1 MGQMGC
7 RIFPKFTDGYLDSLP
22 SSAEA
27 QFYRACEAT
36 LPSNVLV
43 IHSVSLISA
52 NAKHGPQV
60 GECDFVI
67 FDPLKGMFVIEVK
80 GGGVSHD
87 PQSGPDWY
95 SIDRFGNKHQIKDPF
110 KQSETYRFKI
120 LRQVKEKVRGLKNT
134 QIPVGHSVAFPDIS
148 KNSLGGIIAHNRPR
162 EIIACKE
169 DLIDLNSWYQKSSD
183 FWMKHDG
190 FDPIGKQALNEIE
203 RVFLGP
209 VHARPSLRAAMD
221 LEEENRIKLT
231 DDQSRLLVSVSS
243 YPRFNIIGGAG
254 TGKTVIARK
263 LAEQLAADGKRVALI
278 CYNRALGKTNE
289 VYFEGDQFIRAGTF
303 HAIFESLFTNKLNE
317 YFQEAVSSY
326 PNADEWKVLRP
337 FAYALALEENDD
349 VRFDAIIIDEAQDFT
364 SEMWLPIQMLLKSD
378 DSNFAVFADTNQTL
392 YSKIDHV
399 PKLSLPFLLHT
410 NCRNTKEIHESAYEN
425 YSGPPISPPSLS
437 GEEVHKFD
445 LGLFMDQLTKLEEI
459 LNSLVKDQDLDP
471 SDVVILIA
479 KSSQLESNFEALRK
493 FAKKF
498 KFIKDE
504 FGAVDEVR
512 VSTVRRFKG
521 LEAPAVI
528 LWGLSEVEE
537 KYSSEIKYVGTSRAK
552 SLYFQVS

>member
-1 MGQMGC
+1 MGC
-7 RIFPKFTDGYLDSLP
+7 SIFPRLTDEYLDSLA

-27 QFYRACEAT
+27 KFYRACETT

-52 NAKHGPQV
+52 NTKFGPQV

-67 FDPLKGMFVIEVK
+67 FDPLKGMFVVEVK
-80 GGGVSHD
+80 GGGISHD
-87 PQSGPDWY
+87 PQVGSDWY
-95 SIDRFGNKHQIKDPF
+95 SIDRFGNKHKIKDPF

-120 LRQVKEKVRGLKNT
+120 LRQVKEKVRSLKST

-162 EIIACKE
+162 DIIACKE

-190 FDPIGKQALNEIE
+190 FEAIGKHSLKEIE

-209 VHARPSLRAAMD
+209 AHVIPSLKATID
-221 LEEENRIKLT
+221 QEEETRIKLT
-231 DDQSRLLVSVSS
+231 DDQSRLLLSVSS
-243 YPRFNIIGGAG
+243 FPRFNIIGGAG
-254 TGKTVIARK
+254 TGKTVMARK
-263 LAEQLAADGKRVALI
+263 LAEQLATDGKRVALI

-289 VYFEGDQFIRAGTF
+289 LYFEDNQFITTGTF
-303 HAIFESLFTNKLNE
+303 HAIFERLFNNQLNE
-317 YFQEAVSSY
+317 YLQEAVNSY
-326 PNADEWKVLRP
+326 PNADEWRVLRP
-337 FAYALALEENDD
+337 FAYALALEEYDK
-349 VRFDAIIIDEAQDFT
+349 VRFDAVIVDEAQDFT

-378 DSNFAVFADTNQTL
+378 ASNFAVFADTNQTL

-399 PKLSLPFLLHT
+399 PELSLPFLLHT
-410 NCRNTKEIHESAYEN
+410 NCRNTKEIHKTAYEN

-437 GEEVHKFD
+437 GEEVQKFE
-445 LGLFMDQLTKLEEI
+445 LSLFMDQLKKLEAI
-459 LNSLVKDQDLDP
+459 LNSLVKEQDLDP

-479 KSSQLESNFEALRK
+479 KSSQLQTNFDALNK
-493 FAKKF
+493 AVKKY
-498 KFIKDE
+498 KFIQDE
-504 FGAVDEVR
+504 FGASGEVR

-537 KYSSEIKYVGTSRAK
+537 KFSSEIKYVGTSRAK
-552 SLYFQVS
+552 SLYYQVG